1 MAATTG
7 GGESIL
13 DANSPAN
20 KYLLELLDEKGLKD
34 TEPSEQRMV
43 TVFRVLDDLLPHLG
57 HYSKIAQLIR
67 DELYDAVYS
76 PTLTSTAAKESVSNA
91 DATTFIQKVP
101 YFTLVKRVYDER
113 NMKAEELQDKL
124 DAAKDRLREKQ
135 QQFQALEAVN
145 DDLTQDIDGLNDT
158 VEGLEAQVQARNMDI
173 KKLHEA
179 MEEKQNGFEREK
191 ATYEQNIANLQA
203 DIRRLTEELNYMTQ
217 YKTSFD
223 KMQEAF
229 HTMYPTDSMPKRL
242 LTRKPVLTS
251 KKANLVT
258 DIDNVKKLESQMLSI
273 QNSLLEGDPL
283 VPPRNSL
290 ELLGVDYFL
299 GFKDNL
305 EITSRP
311 KYHISKQERVFCDT
325 YARKCTLSKKFI
337 GRYSRKIQR
346 KRRGKRYLDDT
357 NMGEFLALQLVV
369 VPAGRPR
376 TASGTSP
383 GGARCQV
390 RLEFDAYM
398 EAHLLQLS
406 SCVQSDNVNDPNF
419 SANEMEIDKL
429 DVELQC
435 TQERFQ
441 ASVAELGNELA
452 LIRQHKDV
460 LSKDLQAIEEA
471 RLAQEEEQRLK
482 TPGSARKSGRPGSK
496 PGSAGREGLRSRG
509 RDSAMS
515 LQSGLDEEEK
525 ASDSGA
531 NDDPFSPH
539 EHILSKYSSMLYFS
553 TNFGRNFEEFKE
565 GAFCPSCGEKTV
577 ICPHKVTTKDKVFI
591 LPKNCT
597 HIKVVRP
604 KLRVNIEVPDT
615 TQAPP
620 PLEANVN
627 GKSKSA
633 ASVSSTRRVSNASS
647 HQGVCVLHS
656 DQETPGDIRRQTSVA
671 PSANVP
677 SGDSSEDESTMKNM
691 TQQIWADYRKRS
703 NITRAVARPLS
714 QERVLSIIEQFYATL
729 VFQDDCGMDDE
740 PTLSFVDALYAFFS
754 ERYLDDEVTYLAMY
768 DFLTG
773 VVQQV
778 NISRTVH
785 MFALLLAGQLDA
797 STMRYIVTVADLVE
811 AVEWKEVRDF
821 EAFAE
826 CIYPFLH
833 EDEIETVSMSYQ
845 SFSENK
851 ISKTLVI
858 EWIMNAILR
867 GREPRMKDAEVK
879 LFLHPGKEP
888 GSMVEGEFA
897 NAMESICPLASDK
910 LRMRLFAESLALL
923 KASSVDVSRLTPIT
937 GYLMF
942 LQILPLLRDSIGKR
956 VAKARSHPRSGTV
969 PVTKM
974 EFETRIV
981 QDRGRLMKMSTL
993 RSMANNI
1000 ARRKRARGMRRIA
1013 KYQGM
1018 LDDD

>member
-1 MAATTG
+1 MAAATG
-7 GGESIL
+7 AGENIL

-20 KYLLELLDEKGLKD
+20 KYLLELLDEKGMKD
-34 TEPSEQRMV
+34 AEPSEQRMI

-76 PTLTSTAAKESVSNA
+76 PTLTSTAAKQPVSNA

-113 NMKAEELQDKL
+113 NMKAEDLQDKL
-124 DAAKDRLREKQ
+124 DAAKERLREKQ

-145 DDLTQDIDGLNDT
+145 DELRQDIEGLNDT
-158 VEGLEAQVQARNMDI
+158 VEGLESEIQARNQDI
-173 KKLHEA
+173 KKLHA
-179 MEEKQNGFEREK
+179 DMEEDKNGFERAK
-191 ATYEQNIANLQA
+191 ASYEQNISNLRA

-217 YKTSFD
+217 YKTNFD

-229 HTMYPTDSMPKRL
+229 HTMYPTDSMPKRML
-242 LTRKPVLTS
+242 KRKPVLTS

-258 DIDNVKKLESQMLSI
+258 DIENVKRLESQMLSI
-273 QNSLLEGDPL
+273 QNSLLE
-283 VPPRNSL
+283 
-290 ELLGVDYFL
+290 
-299 GFKDNL
+299 
-305 EITSRP
+305 
-311 KYHISKQERVFCDT
+311 
-325 YARKCTLSKKFI
+325 
-337 GRYSRKIQR
+337 
-346 KRRGKRYLDDT
+346 
-357 NMGEFLALQLVV
+357 
-369 VPAGRPR
+369 
-376 TASGTSP
+376 
-383 GGARCQV
+383 
-390 RLEFDAYM
+390 EFDAYM

-406 SCVQSDNVNDPNF
+406 SCVQTDNVNDPNY
-419 SANEMEIDKL
+419 SDNEMQIDKL

-452 LIRQHKDV
+452 LIRQHKDA
-460 LSKDLQAIEEA
+460 LTKDLQDMEEA
-471 RLAQEEEQRLK
+471 RQQQEEEQQQRMK
-482 TPGSARKSGRPGSK
+482 TPGSGRKSGRPGSK

-525 ASDSGA
+525 AGDGGA
-531 NDDPFSPH
+531 SDDPFSPH
-539 EHILSKYSSMLYFS
+539 EHILSKYSAMLYFS

-604 KLRVNIEVPDT
+604 KLRVNIEVSDT
-615 TQAPP
+615 VQGPQQS
-620 PLEANVN
+620 EVNVD

-633 ASVSSTRRVSNASS
+633 ASVSSTRRMSQTSSN
-647 HQGVCVLHS
+647 QGVCALHS
-656 DQETPGDIRRQTSVA
+656 DQETPGDSRRRTSVA
-671 PSANVP
+671 TSANLLN
-677 SGDSSEDESTMKNM
+677 GDSSEDESTIKNT
-691 TQQIWADYRKRS
+691 TQQIWVDYRKRS
-703 NITRAVARPLS
+703 NIARAVARPLS

-754 ERYLDDEVTYLAMY
+754 ERYLDDEVTYLAAY

-785 MFALLLAGQLDA
+785 MFALLLAGHLDA
-797 STMRYIVTVADLVE
+797 STMRYIVTVADLIE

-826 CIYPFLH
+826 CIYPFLQ

-858 EWIMNAILR
+858 EWVMNAILR

-888 GSMVEGEFA
+888 GSMTEGEFA

-910 LRMRLFAESLALL
+910 LRMRLFAESSALL
-923 KASSVDVSRLTPIT
+923 KTSAVDVSRLTPIA

-942 LQILPLLRDSIGKR
+942 LQILPLLKDSIGKR

-981 QDRGRLMKMSTL
+981 MDKGRLMKMSTL
-993 RSMANNI
+993 RSMANNV

>member
-20 KYLLELLDEKGLKD
+20 KYLLELLDEKGMKD
-34 TEPSEQRMV
+34 AEPSEQRMI

-76 PTLTSTAAKESVSNA
+76 PTLTSTAAKQPVSNT
-91 DATTFIQKVP
+91 DAATFIQKVP

-113 NMKAEELQDKL
+113 NMKAEDLQDKL
-124 DAAKDRLREKQ
+124 DAAKERLREKQ
-135 QQFQALEAVN
+135 HQFQALEAVN
-145 DDLTQDIDGLNDT
+145 QDLRQDIDGLNDT
-158 VEGLEAQVQARNMDI
+158 VEGLESEVHARNQDI
-173 KKLHEA
+173 KKLHAA
-179 MEEKQNGFEREK
+179 MEEDKNAFERAK
-191 ATYEQNIANLQA
+191 ASYEQDIANLQA

-217 YKTSFD
+217 YKTGFD

-242 LTRKPVLTS
+242 LARKPVLTS
-251 KKANLVT
+251 KKAKLVT
-258 DIDNVKKLESQMLSI
+258 DIENVKRLESQMLSI
-273 QNSLLEGDPL
+273 QNSLLE
-283 VPPRNSL
+283 
-290 ELLGVDYFL
+290 
-299 GFKDNL
+299 
-305 EITSRP
+305 
-311 KYHISKQERVFCDT
+311 
-325 YARKCTLSKKFI
+325 
-337 GRYSRKIQR
+337 
-346 KRRGKRYLDDT
+346 
-357 NMGEFLALQLVV
+357 
-369 VPAGRPR
+369 
-376 TASGTSP
+376 
-383 GGARCQV
+383 
-390 RLEFDAYM
+390 EFDAYM

-406 SCVQSDNVNDPNF
+406 SSVQTDNVNDPNY
-419 SANEMEIDKL
+419 SDNEMQIDKL
-429 DVELQC
+429 DVELQN

-452 LIRQHKDV
+452 LIRQHKDA
-460 LSKDLQAIEEA
+460 LTKDLQDMEEA
-471 RLAQEEEQRLK
+471 RLQQEEEQQQRMK
-482 TPGSARKSGRPGSK
+482 TPGSGRKSSRPGSK
-496 PGSAGREGLRSRG
+496 TGSAGREGLRSRG

-515 LQSGLDEEEK
+515 LQSGLEEEDK
-525 ASDSGA
+525 TGDGGA
-531 NDDPFSPH
+531 NDDPFSSQ
-539 EHILSKYSSMLYFS
+539 EHILSKYSAMLYFS

-604 KLRVNIEVPDT
+604 KLRVNIEMPDT
-615 TQAPP
+615 AQVSL
-620 PLEANVN
+620 PLEANVD

-633 ASVSSTRRVSNASS
+633 ASVRSRRVGSHTSSN
-647 HQGVCVLHS
+647 QGVCALHS
-656 DQETPGDIRRQTSVA
+656 DQEAPGDSRRRASVA
-671 PSANVP
+671 TSANLP
-677 SGDSSEDESTMKNM
+677 NGDSSEDESTMKNT

-703 NITRAVARPLS
+703 NIGRAIARPLS

-729 VFQDDCGMDDE
+729 VFQDDSGMDDE
-740 PTLSFVDALYAFFS
+740 PTLSFTDALYAFFS

-797 STMRYIVTVADLVE
+797 STMRYIVTVADLIE

-826 CIYPFLH
+826 CIYSFLH

-888 GSMVEGEFA
+888 GSMTEGEFA

-910 LRMRLFAESLALL
+910 LRMRLFAESSALL
-923 KASSVDVSRLTPIT
+923 KTSAVDVSRLTPIA

-942 LQILPLLRDSIGKR
+942 LQILPLLKDSIRKR
-956 VAKARSHPRSGTV
+956 VAKSRSHPRSGTV

-981 QDRGRLMKMSTL
+981 MDKGRLMKMSTL
-993 RSMANNI
+993 RSVANNV

>member
-1 MAATTG
+1 MMAATTG

-76 PTLTSTAAKESVSNA
+76 PTLTSTAAKESVGNT

-124 DAAKDRLREKQ
+124 DAAKERLREKQ

-158 VEGLEAQVQARNMDI
+158 VEGLEAQVQARNIDI
-173 KKLHEA
+173 KKLHES

-203 DIRRLTEELNYMTQ
+203 DIRRLTEELNYMTT

-258 DIDNVKKLESQMLSI
+258 DIDNVKRLESQMLSI
-273 QNSLLEGDPL
+273 QNSLLE
-283 VPPRNSL
+283 
-290 ELLGVDYFL
+290 
-299 GFKDNL
+299 
-305 EITSRP
+305 
-311 KYHISKQERVFCDT
+311 
-325 YARKCTLSKKFI
+325 
-337 GRYSRKIQR
+337 
-346 KRRGKRYLDDT
+346 
-357 NMGEFLALQLVV
+357 
-369 VPAGRPR
+369 
-376 TASGTSP
+376 
-383 GGARCQV
+383 
-390 RLEFDAYM
+390 EFDAYM

-460 LSKDLQAIEEA
+460 LSKDLQAMEEA

-615 TQAPP
+615 AQVPP

-647 HQGVCVLHS
+647 NQGICALHS
-656 DQETPGDIRRQTSVA
+656 DQETPGDSRRQTSVA

-910 LRMRLFAESLALL
+910 LRMRLFAESSALL
-923 KASSVDVSRLTPIT
+923 KTSSVDVTRLTPIT

-993 RSMANNI
+993 RSMANTI

>member
-34 TEPSEQRMV
+34 TEPSEQRMI

-76 PTLTSTAAKESVSNA
+76 PTLTSTAAKESVSNT

-124 DAAKDRLREKQ
+124 DAAKERLREKQ

-173 KKLHEA
+173 KKLHES

-203 DIRRLTEELNYMTQ
+203 DIRRLTEELNYMTT

-273 QNSLLEGDPL
+273 QNSLLE
-283 VPPRNSL
+283 
-290 ELLGVDYFL
+290 
-299 GFKDNL
+299 
-305 EITSRP
+305 
-311 KYHISKQERVFCDT
+311 
-325 YARKCTLSKKFI
+325 
-337 GRYSRKIQR
+337 
-346 KRRGKRYLDDT
+346 
-357 NMGEFLALQLVV
+357 
-369 VPAGRPR
+369 
-376 TASGTSP
+376 
-383 GGARCQV
+383 
-390 RLEFDAYM
+390 EFDAYM

-406 SCVQSDNVNDPNF
+406 SCVQSDNINDPNF

-460 LSKDLQAIEEA
+460 LTKDLQAMEEA

-615 TQAPP
+615 AQAPP

-633 ASVSSTRRVSNASS
+633 ASVSSTRRISNASS
-647 HQGVCVLHS
+647 NQGTCVLHS
-656 DQETPGDIRRQTSVA
+656 DQETPGDSRRHSSVA
-671 PSANVP
+671 PTANVP

-910 LRMRLFAESLALL
+910 LRMRLFAESSALL
-923 KASSVDVSRLTPIT
+923 KASSVDVIRLTPIT